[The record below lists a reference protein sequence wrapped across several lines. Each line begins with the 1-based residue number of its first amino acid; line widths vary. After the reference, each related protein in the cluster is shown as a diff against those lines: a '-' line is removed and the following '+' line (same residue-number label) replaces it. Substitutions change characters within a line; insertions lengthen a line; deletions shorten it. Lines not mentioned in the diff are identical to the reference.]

1 MDLTEDQIQLLAKV
15 EHNRWVAETLL
26 AGYRPPTDQERRD
39 AIIDRRLKD
48 MLKDKL
54 VHLDLCAYDDLLEDM
69 DGVDVK
75 DFDKVIETCIP
86 LMIQD

>member
-1 MDLTEDQIQLLAKV
+1 
-15 EHNRWVAETLL
+15 
-26 AGYRPPTDQERRD
+26 
-39 AIIDRRLKD
+39 
-48 MLKDKL
+48 

>member
-1 MDLTEDQIQLLAKV
+1 MDLTNDLLQLLARV

-26 AGYRPPTDQERRD
+26 AGYRPPTYQERQE
-39 AIIDRRLKD
+39 AITDRRLKNV
-48 MLKDKL
+48 LKDRL

-69 DGVDVK
+69 NGVDVK
-75 DFDKVIETCIP
+75 DFDKVIEACIP